1 HLTLNQNSTYNEQV
15 VLKTAEYPIVREPF
29 NVAKGPRIQST
40 DEMTTATVTSSP
52 SMRLGNVWQALALRS
67 DVEDVIKELLGHFSL
82 EKIYS
87 DGNKE
92 SYQALVTS
100 LLSQLNA
107 IFYIQRLSLPSE
119 KIHTGPYL
127 GFLASWET
135 SLRCV
140 EFVIQIIEEGRE
152 SLWEVRRLRDHYL
165 AEFLLLALRF
175 LSLHPKAPTGQ
186 RAKERRERFLRIH
199 RSLERVYDS
208 YPGPKSFLLQVCK
221 EVTGSL
227 RSNPDSLALPSRLR
241 YELPNLGSELDG
253 SSDDWLC
260 QLMALRDVTLFVV
273 GANIQY
279 AVNTGTRNPQLQ
291 ALSSE
296 TRNTVLSALDSVRLP
311 HHLSKAD
318 SITSFSDHFRIVL
331 PNTPNVTTQDSYESD
346 DDENVADALD
356 SLCQNLSCR
365 RLISRVSDREM
376 IHSITEVTRSIALF
390 DDPSGQFRASRPSLY
405 VLNCRGCHLAGY
417 SQLRYLENID
427 IPLDSREAAEV
438 NIPPGTNCRQ
448 CGDIVTMARE
458 IQLARRTWNLL
469 SHLESNADTISVERH
484 LPTQFL
490 LPPPKAEA
498 GNSFPSYNNLASPV
512 SPTSQEIDSPHFT
525 RPMFAASDRS
535 SAAPFTPSS
544 PFTTVIRHKFD
555 TPRTEFSPMD
565 SLTAINETE
574 DNTLRPGSIS
584 ESRASRSSHDY
595 SAQGAS
601 LPRIDKTMTT
611 ATFESIPF
619 VRSRTLQS
627 SGSPDKRKSG
637 WRKLTGTRKESISA
651 SGDTSSLS
659 SSLLESQRLDE
670 IPLKSLV
677 NAMKSTKGRF
687 TKNINVYLSQ
697 NSTFALFWTQTTIH
711 VWDVGT
717 SPPTMKRAFS
727 TASTCLLAAVTKMH
741 LAYVIGTRDNK
752 LTLRIINLIDAS
764 TPIVE
769 HRMSSALWCKCITVC
784 PMENYVVVG
793 FENSIV
799 RFFKTTDSEPPREER
814 LHGLFHRTC
823 NNCTL
828 DTLSFSR
835 DGLVL
840 LASTRNPK
848 GVIQV
853 FQWKFPFVVFRELP
867 ACRYYV
873 PLHESEDNGVSAA
886 AFRAS
891 RRGDELVCITTWT
904 QSGVPILVHP
914 QEGNKTEIKA
924 DHAGRHGKLG
934 NRIQCAAFSPSGSEL
949 AMVNDRG
956 YLYQISNLDSSPI
969 DIKRLAT
976 SRELTTKSDSFAM
989 SYMATTDED
998 AIIMAWVD
1006 ATTGIAYVKRVPV
1019 AAQGDIIAS
1028 APPIPQK
1035 PPSPKYELPE
1045 SSRDPPRVHE
1055 LPRQAEPLP
1064 PKKNVKP
1071 AVELP
1076 TDPPKFLSR
1085 FRGMTR

>member
-1 HLTLNQNSTYNEQV
+1 M
-15 VLKTAEYPIVREPF
+15 A
-29 NVAKGPRIQST
+29 
-40 DEMTTATVTSSP
+40 TATVASSL
-52 SMRLGNVWQALALRS
+52 STRLGNVMQALALRS
-67 DVEDVIKELLGHFSL
+67 DVEDIIKELLGHFSL

-92 SYQALVTS
+92 SYQALVTT

-107 IFYIQRLSLPSE
+107 IFYIQRLSLPAE

-140 EFVIQIIEEGRE
+140 EFVIQIVEEGRE

-165 AEFLLLALRF
+165 AEFLLLSLRF

-186 RAKERRERFLRIH
+186 RAKDRRERFSRIH

-227 RSNPDSLALPSRLR
+227 RSDPDSLALPSGLR
-241 YELPNLGSELDG
+241 YELPNLGSELYPLAHCLLPESVSTIVPRDG

-279 AVNTGTRNPQLQ
+279 AVNTGTRSPQLQ

-296 TRNTVLSALDSVRLP
+296 TRNTVLTALDSLRLP

-318 SITSFSDHFRIVL
+318 LIASFSDYFRIVL
-331 PNTPNVTTQDSYESD
+331 PNTPNVTTQDSSESE

-356 SLCQNLSCR
+356 ALCQNLSCR
-365 RLISRVSDREM
+365 RLISRVSDREVV
-376 IHSITEVTRSIALF
+376 HSITEIARSIALS

-405 VLNCRGCHLAGY
+405 VLNCRGCHLVGY

-427 IPLDSREAAEV
+427 IPLDSGETAEV
-438 NIPPGTNCRQ
+438 AIPAGTNCRQ
-448 CGDIVTMARE
+448 CGDAVTMARE

-490 LPPPKAEA
+490 LPPPRAEA
-498 GNSFPSYNNLASPV
+498 GNSFPSYNNNLASPV
-512 SPTSQEIDSPHFT
+512 SPRSQELNSPHFA
-525 RPMFAASDRS
+525 RPMFAASERS
-535 SAAPFTPSS
+535 SAAPLTPLS
-544 PFTTVIRHKFD
+544 PFTPVIRHKFD

-584 ESRASRSSHDY
+584 ESRASRGSHDY

-601 LPRIDKTMTT
+601 LPGIEKTMTT

-627 SGSPDKRKSG
+627 PGSPDKGKSG
-637 WRKLTGTRKESISA
+637 WRKLTGTRKESISV

-659 SSLLESQRLDE
+659 STLLESQRLDE
-670 IPLKSLV
+670 IPLKSLA

-727 TASTCLLAAVTKMH
+727 TDSTCLLAAVTKMY

-764 TPIVE
+764 TPVVE

-814 LHGLFHRTC
+814 LHGLFHRSCT
-823 NNCTL
+823 NCTL

-853 FQWKFPFVVFRELP
+853 FQWKFPFVVFHELP

-886 AFRAS
+886 VFRAS

-904 QSGVPILVHP
+904 QSGVPILAHP
-914 QEGNKTEIKA
+914 QEGNKTEVKA

-956 YLYQISNLDSSPI
+956 YLYQISNLDSSPM
-969 DIKRLAT
+969 DVKRLAT
-976 SRELTTKSDSFAM
+976 SRELTAKSDSFAM

-1006 ATTGIAYVKRVPV
+1006 ATIGVAYVKRVPV
-1019 AAQGDIIAS
+1019 AAQVRRYYCVCTPYAAE
-1028 APPIPQK
+1028 APV
-1035 PPSPKYELPE
+1035 SEV
-1045 SSRDPPRVHE
+1045 RVTG
-1055 LPRQAEPLP
+1055 
-1064 PKKNVKP
+1064 K
-1071 AVELP
+1071 
-1076 TDPPKFLSR
+1076 
-1085 FRGMTR
+1085 

>member
-1 HLTLNQNSTYNEQV
+1 M
-15 VLKTAEYPIVREPF
+15 A
-29 NVAKGPRIQST
+29 
-40 DEMTTATVTSSP
+40 TTTITSSL

-67 DVEDVIKELLGHFSL
+67 DVEDIIKELLGHFSL

-92 SYQALVTS
+92 SYQALVTT

-107 IFYIQRLSLPSE
+107 IFYIQRLSLPAE

-140 EFVIQIIEEGRE
+140 EFVIQIVEEGRE

-165 AEFLLLALRF
+165 AEFLLLSLRF
-175 LSLHPKAPTGQ
+175 LSLHPRAPTGK
-186 RAKERRERFLRIH
+186 RAKDRRERFSRIH

-227 RSNPDSLALPSRLR
+227 RSDPDSLALPSRLR
-241 YELPNLGSELDG
+241 YELPNLGIELYPLAHCLLPESVSIIVPKDG

-260 QLMALRDVTLFVV
+260 QFMALRDVTLFVV

-291 ALSSE
+291 AVSSE
-296 TRNTVLSALDSVRLP
+296 TRNAVLTALDNIKLP
-311 HHLSKAD
+311 HHFSKAD
-318 SITSFSDHFRIVL
+318 LIASFSDDFRVVL
-331 PNTPNVTTQDSYESD
+331 PNTPNVTTRDSSESD
-346 DDENVADALD
+346 DDEHVADALD
-356 SLCQNLSCR
+356 ALCQNLSCR
-365 RLISRVSDREM
+365 RLIGRVSDREVV
-376 IHSITEVTRSIALF
+376 HSITEITRNIALF
-390 DDPSGQFRASRPSLY
+390 DDPSGQFRASRPRLY

-417 SQLRYLENID
+417 SQLRYLENINL
-427 IPLDSREAAEV
+427 PLDSGEVAEV
-438 NIPPGTNCRQ
+438 SLPPGTNCRQ
-448 CGDIVTMARE
+448 CGDVVTMARE

-484 LPTQFL
+484 LPTQFQ

-498 GNSFPSYNNLASPV
+498 GSSFPSYNNLTSPASPR
-512 SPTSQEIDSPHFT
+512 PQEIDSPHFT
-525 RPMFAASDRS
+525 RPMFPISERS
-535 SAAPFTPSS
+535 SAAPLTPSS
-544 PFTTVIRHKFD
+544 PFTPVIRHKFD

-565 SLTAINETE
+565 SLTAINESG
-574 DNTLRPGSIS
+574 DATLGPGSIA
-584 ESRASRSSHDY
+584 ESRASRGSRDY
-595 SAQGAS
+595 STQGAN
-601 LPRIDKTMTT
+601 LPGIEKTMTT

-619 VRSRTLQS
+619 VRSRTVQS
-627 SGSPDKRKSG
+627 SGSPDKGKSG
-637 WRKLTGTRKESISA
+637 WRKLTGTRKESISV

-677 NAMKSTKGRF
+677 NAMKSVKGRF

-711 VWDVGT
+711 LWDVGT

-727 TASTCLLAAVTKMH
+727 TDSTCLLAAVTKMY

-764 TPIVE
+764 APVVE
-769 HRMSSALWCKCITVC
+769 YRMSSALWCKCITVC
-784 PMENYVVVG
+784 PMENYVVIG

-799 RFFKTTDSEPPREER
+799 RFFKTTDSEPPREDR
-814 LHGLFHRTC
+814 LHSLFHRLCT
-823 NNCTL
+823 NCTL

-853 FQWKFPFVVFRELP
+853 FQWKFPFVVFHELP

-873 PLHESEDNGVSAA
+873 PLHESEDNGVSATV
-886 AFRAS
+886 FRSS

-904 QSGVPILVHP
+904 QSGVPILAHP
-914 QEGNKTEIKA
+914 QEGNKTDVKA
-924 DHAGRHGKLG
+924 DNAGRHGRLG
-934 NRIQCAAFSPSGSEL
+934 NRIQCASFSPSGAEL

-956 YLYQISNLDSSPI
+956 YLYQISNLDSSPM
-969 DIKRLAT
+969 DVKRLAT
-976 SRELTTKSDSFAM
+976 SRELTTKSESFAM

-998 AIIMAWVD
+998 AIIMAWID
-1006 ATTGIAYVKRVPV
+1006 ATTGVAYVKRVPV
-1019 AAQGDIIAS
+1019 AAQGDILAS
-1028 APPIPQK
+1028 APPMPQK

-1064 PKKNVKP
+1064 AKRIEKP

-1076 TDPPKFLSR
+1076 ADPPRFLSR

>member
-1 HLTLNQNSTYNEQV
+1 MS
-15 VLKTAEYPIVREPF
+15 
-29 NVAKGPRIQST
+29 
-40 DEMTTATVTSSP
+40 TATVTSSL

-67 DVEDVIKELLGHFSL
+67 DVEDIIRELLGHFSL

-92 SYQALVTS
+92 SYQALVTT

-107 IFYIQRLSLPSE
+107 IFYIQRLSLPAE
-119 KIHTGPYL
+119 KMHTGPYL

-140 EFVIQIIEEGRE
+140 EFVIQIVEEGRD

-165 AEFLLLALRF
+165 AEFLLLSLRF
-175 LSLHPKAPTGQ
+175 LSLHPKAPTGH
-186 RAKERRERFLRIH
+186 RAEDRRERFSRIH

-227 RSNPDSLALPSRLR
+227 RRDPDSLALPSRLR
-241 YELPNLGSELDG
+241 YELPNLGSELYPLAHCLLSESVSTIVPKDG
-253 SSDDWLC
+253 SDGWLC

-279 AVNTGTRNPQLQ
+279 AVNTGTRSPQLQ

-296 TRNTVLSALDSVRLP
+296 TRNTVLTALDSVRLP
-311 HHLSKAD
+311 HHLSKPDLIA
-318 SITSFSDHFRIVL
+318 SFSDHFRIVL
-331 PNTPNVTTQDSYESD
+331 PNTPNVTTQDSSEPD
-346 DDENVADALD
+346 GDVNVADALD
-356 SLCQNLSCR
+356 ALCQNLSCR
-365 RLISRVSDREM
+365 RLISRVSDREVV
-376 IHSITEVTRSIALF
+376 HSITEITRSIALF
-390 DDPSGQFRASRPSLY
+390 VDPSGQFRASRPSLY

-427 IPLDSREAAEV
+427 IPLDSGEAAEV
-438 NIPPGTNCRQ
+438 TIPPGTNCRQ
-448 CGDIVTMARE
+448 CGDVVTMARE
-458 IQLARRTWNLL
+458 IQLVRRTWNLL
-469 SHLESNADTISVERH
+469 SHLESNADTIGVERH

-498 GNSFPSYNNLASPV
+498 GNSFTSYNNLTSPV
-512 SPTSQEIDSPHFT
+512 SPRSQEIDSPHFT
-525 RPMFAASDRS
+525 RPMFAPSERS
-535 SAAPFTPSS
+535 SAAPLTPSS
-544 PFTTVIRHKFD
+544 PFTPVIRPKFH

-584 ESRASRSSHDY
+584 ESHARGSHDY

-601 LPRIDKTMTT
+601 LPGIEKSMTT

-627 SGSPDKRKSG
+627 AGSPDKGKSG
-637 WRKLTGTRKESISA
+637 WLKITGTRKESISV

-711 VWDVGT
+711 VWDLGT

-727 TASTCLLAAVTKMH
+727 TDSTCLLAAVTKMY

-764 TPIVE
+764 TPVVE
-769 HRMSSALWCKCITVC
+769 HRMPSALWCKCITVC

-823 NNCTL
+823 TNCTL

-853 FQWKFPFVVFRELP
+853 FQWKFPFVAFHELP

-886 AFRAS
+886 VFRAS

-904 QSGVPILVHP
+904 QSGVPILAHP

-956 YLYQISNLDSSPI
+956 YLYQISNLDSSPM

-989 SYMATTDED
+989 AYMATTDED

-1006 ATTGIAYVKRVPV
+1006 ATSGAAFVKRVPV
-1019 AAQGDIIAS
+1019 AAQGDIMAS
-1028 APPIPQK
+1028 APPMPQK
-1035 PPSPKYELPE
+1035 PASPKYELPE

-1055 LPRQAEPLP
+1055 LPRQAEPLA

-1076 TDPPKFLSR
+1076 TDPPRFLSR
-1085 FRGMTR
+1085 FRGITR